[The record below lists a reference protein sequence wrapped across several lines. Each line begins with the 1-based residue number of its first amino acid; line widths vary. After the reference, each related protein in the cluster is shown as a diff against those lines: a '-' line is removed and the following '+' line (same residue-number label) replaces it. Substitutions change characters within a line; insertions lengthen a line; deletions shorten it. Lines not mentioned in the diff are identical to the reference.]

1 MLVGSPVHFVLYLF
15 EEQDRAFSMW
25 IIINTGCIDFQ
36 NFSPKYFFWEKL
48 MKYKGFTI
56 TVFIIASS
64 MNVVLYVYIGNYEIM
79 NEICNYISFIAGIS
93 ALICIGKM
101 YLDYTNEMYSYCSGL
116 SYYFYIVHLPV
127 VVLCQYFISLT
138 GIGCIYNF
146 VLSFVISVIITCGM
160 CFTFCGGKI
169 IFEVKWVCET
179 FSVNS

>member
-1 MLVGSPVHFVLYLF
+1 MIGYYLISQQSF
-15 EEQDRAFSMW
+15 
-25 IIINTGCIDFQ
+25 I
-36 NFSPKYFFWEKL
+36 EKL

-56 TVFIIASS
+56 TAFIIASA

-79 NEICNYISFIAGIS
+79 NEICNYISFIVGIP

-101 YLDYTNEMYSYCSGL
+101 YLDHTNEMYSYCSSL

-146 VLSFVISVIITCGM
+146 VLSFVISVIITCGI
-160 CFTFCGGKI
+160 CFTFCGEKI
-169 IFEVKWVCET
+169 IFEVK
-179 FSVNS
+179 

>member
-1 MLVGSPVHFVLYLF
+1 MIGYYLF
-15 EEQDRAFSMW
+15 SQQSF
-25 IIINTGCIDFQ
+25 I
-36 NFSPKYFFWEKL
+36 EKL

-79 NEICNYISFIAGIS
+79 NEICNYISFIAGIP

-101 YLDYTNEMYSYCSGL
+101 YLDHTNEMYSYCSGL

-169 IFEVKWVCET
+169 IFEVK
-179 FSVNS
+179 

>member
-1 MLVGSPVHFVLYLF
+1 
-15 EEQDRAFSMW
+15 
-25 IIINTGCIDFQ
+25 
-36 NFSPKYFFWEKL
+36 
-48 MKYKGFTI
+48 MKYKGFNI

-79 NEICNYISFIAGIS
+79 NEICNYISFIAGIP

-101 YLDYTNEMYSYCSGL
+101 YLDHTNEMYSYCSGL

-169 IFEVKWVCET
+169 IFEVK
-179 FSVNS
+179 

>member
-1 MLVGSPVHFVLYLF
+1 
-15 EEQDRAFSMW
+15 
-25 IIINTGCIDFQ
+25 
-36 NFSPKYFFWEKL
+36 

-79 NEICNYISFIAGIS
+79 NEICNYISFIAGIP

-101 YLDYTNEMYSYCSGL
+101 YLDHTNEMYSYCSGL

-127 VVLCQYFISLT
+127 VV
-138 GIGCIYNF
+138 CIYNF

-169 IFEVKWVCET
+169 IFEVK
-179 FSVNS
+179 

>member
-1 MLVGSPVHFVLYLF
+1 MGSPVHFVLHLF
-15 EEQDRAFSMW
+15 EEQDRAFSMG
-25 IIINTGCIDFQ
+25 IIINAGCIDFQ
-36 NFSPKYFFWEKL
+36 NLSPEYFFGEKL

-79 NEICNYISFIAGIS
+79 NEICNYISFIAGIP

-101 YLDYTNEMYSYCSGL
+101 YLDHTNEMYSYCSGL

-169 IFEVKWVCET
+169 IFEVK
-179 FSVNS
+179 

>member
-1 MLVGSPVHFVLYLF
+1 MTKQH
-15 EEQDRAFSMW
+15 
-25 IIINTGCIDFQ
+25 
-36 NFSPKYFFWEKL
+36 
-48 MKYKGFTI
+48 
-56 TVFIIASS
+56 
-64 MNVVLYVYIGNYEIM
+64 
-79 NEICNYISFIAGIS
+79 YISFIAGIP

-101 YLDYTNEMYSYCSGL
+101 YLDHTNEMYSYCSGL

-169 IFEVKWVCET
+169 IFEVK
-179 FSVNS
+179 

>member
-1 MLVGSPVHFVLYLF
+1 MLVGSPVHFVLNLF
-15 EEQDRAFSMW
+15 EEQNRAFSMG
-25 IIINTGCIDFQ
+25 IIINAGCIDFQ
-36 NFSPKYFFWEKL
+36 NLSPEYFFREKL

-79 NEICNYISFIAGIS
+79 NEICNYISFIAGIP

-101 YLDYTNEMYSYCSGL
+101 YLDHTNEMYSYCSGL

-169 IFEVKWVCET
+169 IFEVK
-179 FSVNS
+179 

>member
-1 MLVGSPVHFVLYLF
+1 MGSPVHFVLNLF
-15 EEQDRAFSMW
+15 EEQNRAFSMG
-25 IIINTGCIDFQ
+25 IIINAGCIDFQ
-36 NFSPKYFFWEKL
+36 NLSPEYFFLEKL

-79 NEICNYISFIAGIS
+79 NEICNYISFIAGIP

-101 YLDYTNEMYSYCSGL
+101 YLDHTNEMYSYCSGL

-169 IFEVKWVCET
+169 IFEVK
-179 FSVNS
+179 

>member
-1 MLVGSPVHFVLYLF
+1 MIGYYLF
-15 EEQDRAFSMW
+15 SQQSF
-25 IIINTGCIDFQ
+25 I
-36 NFSPKYFFWEKL
+36 EKL

-56 TVFIIASS
+56 TAFIIASA

-79 NEICNYISFIAGIS
+79 NEICNYISFIAGIL

-101 YLDYTNEMYSYCSGL
+101 YLDHTNEMYSYCSGL

-146 VLSFVISVIITCGM
+146 VLYLLRRKNNF
-160 CFTFCGGKI
+160 
-169 IFEVKWVCET
+169 
-179 FSVNS
+179 

>member
-1 MLVGSPVHFVLYLF
+1 
-15 EEQDRAFSMW
+15 
-25 IIINTGCIDFQ
+25 
-36 NFSPKYFFWEKL
+36 

-79 NEICNYISFIAGIS
+79 NEICNYISFIAGIP

-101 YLDYTNEMYSYCSGL
+101 YLDHTNEMYSYCSGL

-138 GIGCIYNF
+138 GIGCIYNIYKAL
-146 VLSFVISVIITCGM
+146 VLFDKLYAQMNEAEKREFLSQLVDNVQIYEERKENGQWLKSIEFKLPIIEKE
-160 CFTFCGGKI
+160 FTLSLDNDTQN
-169 IFEVKWVCET
+169 ETVCLLSRKVGEIKG
-179 FSVNS
+179 F

>member
-1 MLVGSPVHFVLYLF
+1 MLVGSPVHFVLNLF
-15 EEQDRAFSMW
+15 EEQNRAFSMG
-25 IIINTGCIDFQ
+25 IIINAGCIDFQ
-36 NFSPKYFFWEKL
+36 NLSPEYFFWEKL

-79 NEICNYISFIAGIS
+79 NEICNYISFIAGIP

-101 YLDYTNEMYSYCSGL
+101 YLDHTNEMYSYCSGL

-169 IFEVKWVCET
+169 IFEVK
-179 FSVNS
+179 